1 VAPNRRTRRRP
12 SRPCDEQ
19 ADATLAELQA
29 WLAEHDTRVSA
40 GYLWKRLRYLACQIL
55 WEPII
60 SGDVCEPTPH
70 AVSQIT
76 KEIFYMLKTLA
87 LAAVGLAFAGGLA
100 FAESPMTREPTT
112 GRSVVTSPSMNH
124 WLASN
129 IYKANVYDPSE
140 NKIGDVS
147 DLIIDSDG
155 NVTAAVISVG
165 GFLGVGQKD
174 VEIPF
179 KDLKIT
185 MRDGKDWLTLNRT
198 KDELKS
204 APAYDKKAEN
214 RM

>member
-1 VAPNRRTRRRP
+1 
-12 SRPCDEQ
+12 
-19 ADATLAELQA
+19 
-29 WLAEHDTRVSA
+29 
-40 GYLWKRLRYLACQIL
+40 
-55 WEPII
+55 
-60 SGDVCEPTPH
+60 
-70 AVSQIT
+70 
-76 KEIFYMLKTLA
+76 MLKTLA
-87 LAAVGLAFAGGLA
+87 VAAVGLAFAGGLA
-100 FAESPMTREPTT
+100 FAESPMTREPTI
-112 GRSVVTSPSMNH
+112 GRSVVIGKYQVMPA
-124 WLASN
+124 LASN

-179 KDLKIT
+179 KELKIT

>member
-1 VAPNRRTRRRP
+1 
-12 SRPCDEQ
+12 
-19 ADATLAELQA
+19 
-29 WLAEHDTRVSA
+29 
-40 GYLWKRLRYLACQIL
+40 
-55 WEPII
+55 
-60 SGDVCEPTPH
+60 
-70 AVSQIT
+70 
-76 KEIFYMLKTLA
+76 MLKTLA
-87 LAAVGLAFAGGLA
+87 LAAVGLAFAGGIA
-100 FAESPMTREPTT
+100 FAKSPMTREPTT
-112 GRSVVTSPSMNH
+112 GRSVVTSTNH

-179 KDLKIT
+179 NELKIT

-204 APAYDKKAEN
+204 APAYDKKVEN